1 MGNCHTVGP
10 NEALVV
16 SGGCCGS
23 DYKQYVFGGWAWA
36 WWCISDTQRL
46 SLEVM
51 TILCRC
57 ENIETSEGVPLFVT
71 GVAQFPC
78 PCLLD
83 CKWENS
89 KGFWKLCQVC
99 QISLEIM
106 TLQPRCED
114 VETAEGVA
122 LTVTGVAQV
131 KIMTEKELLAVAC
144 EQFLGKNVQDIKNV
158 VLQTLEGH
166 LRSILGT
173 LTVEQIYQDRDQFAK
188 LVREV
193 AAPDVGRMGIEILSF
208 TIKDV
213 YDKVDYLSSL
223 GKTQTAVVQRDADIG
238 VAEAERDAG
247 IREAECK
254 KEMLD
259 VKFMAD
265 TKIADSKRAFEL
277 QKSAFSE
284 EVNIKTA
291 EAQLA
296 YELQG
301 AREQQKIRQEEIE
314 IEVVQ
319 RKKQIAV
326 EAQEILR
333 TDKEL
338 IATVRRPAEAE
349 AHRIQ
354 QIAEGEKVKQVLL
367 AQAEAEK
374 IRKIGEAEAA
384 VIEAMG
390 KAEAERM
397 KLKAEAYQKYGD
409 AAKMALV
416 LEALPQIAA
425 KIAAPL
431 TKVDEIVVLS
441 GDNSKVTSEVNRLL
455 AELPA
460 SVHAL
465 TGVDLSKVCACL
477 AAVGIQ
483 NIFYQSVREE
493 MVTPQKNRQRSG
505 Q

>member
-1 MGNCHTVGP
+1 M
-10 NEALVV
+10 
-16 SGGCCGS
+16 
-23 DYKQYVFGGWAWA
+23 
-36 WWCISDTQRL
+36 
-46 SLEVM
+46 
-51 TILCRC
+51 
-57 ENIETSEGVPLFVT
+57 
-71 GVAQFPC
+71 
-78 PCLLD
+78 
-83 CKWENS
+83 
-89 KGFWKLCQVC
+89 
-99 QISLEIM
+99 
-106 TLQPRCED
+106 
-114 VETAEGVA
+114 
-122 LTVTGVAQV
+122 
-131 KIMTEKELLAVAC
+131 
-144 EQFLGKNVQDIKNV
+144 
-158 VLQTLEGH
+158 
-166 LRSILGT
+166 
-173 LTVEQIYQDRDQFAK
+173 
-188 LVREV
+188 
-193 AAPDVGRMGIEILSF
+193 SF
-208 TIKDV
+208 
-213 YDKVDYLSSL
+213 
-223 GKTQTAVVQRDADIG
+223 
-238 VAEAERDAG
+238 
-247 IREAECK
+247 
-254 KEMLD
+254 
-259 VKFMAD
+259 
-265 TKIADSKRAFEL
+265 

-397 KLKAEAYQKYGD
+397 KLRLRPTRSMGMQPRWPWCWRPCPR
-409 AAKMALV
+409 L
-416 LEALPQIAA
+416 LPRS
-425 KIAAPL
+425 APL

-460 SVHAL
+460 SVHAHRCGPFKDTL
-465 TGVDLSKVCACL
+465 IKNATGAQV
-477 AAVGIQ
+477 
-483 NIFYQSVREE
+483 
-493 MVTPQKNRQRSG
+493 
-505 Q
+505 